1 MEILPAFTQAGDK
14 KAAVKFNKRF
24 KERIRKRRRD
34 KKYGREKEGKKKP
47 GR

>member
-24 KERIRKRRRD
+24 KEKDKEEKERQEIWKRKRR
-34 KKYGREKEGKKKP
+34 KEEAW
-47 GR
+47 

>member
-24 KERIRKRRRD
+24 KEEKERQEIWKRKRR
-34 KKYGREKEGKKKP
+34 KKGAW
-47 GR
+47 